1 MTFDLFLPQ
10 VGMGDIRVGRGGFQV
25 KGSTIVEGDLIVTD
39 IASRDNEPIV
49 FDSFNNFTINT
60 REGKEILNSFV
71 LGKLAHPCG
80 RVGH

>member
-1 MTFDLFLPQ
+1 
-10 VGMGDIRVGRGGFQV
+10 MGDIRVGRGGFQV